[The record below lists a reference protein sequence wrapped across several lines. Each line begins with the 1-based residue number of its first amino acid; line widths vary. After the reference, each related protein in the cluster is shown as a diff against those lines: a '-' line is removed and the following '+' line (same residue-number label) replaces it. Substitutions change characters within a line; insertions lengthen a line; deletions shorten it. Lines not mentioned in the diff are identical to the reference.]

1 MKRFFV
7 SIFNKILSFFF
18 EIGKNPCKCDLG
30 CDVKKMKKFLEV
42 LRPFCDFENFNRW
55 AVFTHAFHETGGFEK
70 AIGNNYFGIK
80 KPKMWTG
87 KVAYITT
94 HEYISGV
101 KRKVNL
107 YFADWET
114 LAEALIW
121 YGSLIKRLYPL
132 SFKNRENPESYFI
145 GLVAGKYLYATDPN
159 YVTKLKNMYG
169 KLRASEYIKNLVEK

>member
-1 MKRFFV
+1 MRRTMKR
-7 SIFNKILSFFF
+7 KT
-18 EIGKNPCKCDLG
+18 PCTLDIG
-30 CDVKKMKKFLEV
+30 CDVKKMAKFLEIM
-42 LRPFCDFENFNRW
+42 RPFCDFENFNRW
-55 AVFTHAFHETGGFEK
+55 SVFTQAWHESSGFEK

-80 KPKMWTG
+80 KPRAWTG
-87 KVAYITT
+87 KTCYVTT
-94 HEYISGV
+94 HEYIRGV
-101 KRKVNL
+101 KTKVKH

-145 GLVAGKYLYATDPN
+145 GLVAGTYRYATDPN
-159 YVTKLKNMYG
+159 YVSKLTGMYH